1 MKTFIFILII
11 FLLYGLLFLA
21 IDKLEKNERADS
33 ELTRKLLHIGS
44 GLIALLFPL
53 LFKSLTG
60 VVYLGIFFI
69 ILLLNFKWFGYCT
82 LYSKTKTCFFSKYHS
97 LHFTLLLFICKLLW
111 YYFIFNYWIYFICN
125 IFYS

>member
-1 MKTFIFILII
+1 MKILIFILII
-11 FLLYGLLFLA
+11 FLLYGLLFLV
-21 IDKLEKNERADS
+21 IDKLEKKGRVDS

-69 ILLLNFKWFGYCT
+69 ILLLILRNMEK
-82 LYSKTKTCFFSKYHS
+82 FSGGIGKALRKDERQS
-97 LHFTLLLFICKLLW
+97 RGDI
-111 YYFIFNYWIYFICN
+111 
-125 IFYS
+125 